1 MDSDAE
7 VDGGDQGNWYSDFL
21 GSVQEGF
28 GLPTD
33 TKLANVLERIWGK
46 AKFRDLKKEELE
58 DTLIHKNFPFMKPL
72 C

>member
-33 TKLANVLERIWGK
+33 TKLANVLERI
-46 AKFRDLKKEELE
+46 
-58 DTLIHKNFPFMKPL
+58 
-72 C
+72 